1 MDTSFAVSDR
11 DCLAGVRV
19 LIVDDDED
27 VREAL
32 VSILCFFGADAH
44 AVDCAGVA
52 RALLASWTFD
62 VLLSDI
68 EMPGE
73 DGYELIDAV
82 RRAPHT
88 RDLAAAA
95 ITGRVS
101 PEECCQA
108 LEAGFDRVI
117 AKPPAVETLVEA
129 VSALADAGWTRSRA
143 SRPQARVGVAARARV
158 RSPG

>member
-82 RRAPHT
+82 RRAPRTH
-88 RDLAAAA
+88 DLAVAA

-101 PEECCQA
+101 PEDCCQA

-129 VSALADAGWTRSRA
+129 VSALADAAITSGARCRRRGRRRSA
-143 SRPQARVGVAARARV
+143 AAR
-158 RSPG
+158 P